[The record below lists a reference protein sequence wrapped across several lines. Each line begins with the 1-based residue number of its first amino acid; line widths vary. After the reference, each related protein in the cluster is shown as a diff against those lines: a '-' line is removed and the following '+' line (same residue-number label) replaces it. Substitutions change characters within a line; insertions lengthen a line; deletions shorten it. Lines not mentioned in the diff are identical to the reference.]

1 MIEESESP
9 ALTKRGRPRKKMG
22 PQSEESCQTAAER
35 GRTSRQSEIVKN
47 VGVILPACP
56 TTAQELVNSW
66 EVSPADVESHGVLIF
81 RQIMG
86 TDTREL
92 LARVPMTQYQLSE
105 IAAKHGSGTYYIKGT
120 AGRYERKAGK
130 FSVSSDYAASCGY
143 GRLPEPPKPA
153 DVQAVRTLERAA
165 SGGSVDPVD
174 LAAAIQRASEETTR
188 RILESYGIHGNPGTA
203 PQGPTFQGME
213 SQFQQVEKM
222 YGFMERMEQR
232 AMESVERR
240 MGIAPTVKDETDPNS
255 WAGILSALAPVV
267 LPFAQQLLSRAPI
280 QAHQPVAAAQP
291 VQPAEQHSI
300 PAGDNMLRIDVPQEI
315 LDRIAPAV
323 AMLKPFKAMLLNMD
337 RPDKAIADTAD
348 MLGGFIPPA
357 CYDAILALAEQAKTT
372 GPEIMRVIGPEFVTP
387 RWVAIVDHIAGEIK
401 AEDEPTNV

>member
-1 MIEESESP
+1 MIDQQAEGYESP
-9 ALTKRGRPRKKMG
+9 TLTKKGRPRKKMG

-35 GRTSRQSEIVKN
+35 GRTSRQTEIVKN

-66 EVSPADVESHGVLIF
+66 EVSPSDVEAHGVLIF
-81 RQIMG
+81 RQIIG
-86 TDTREL
+86 TDSREL

-105 IAAKHGSGTYYIKGT
+105 IAAKHGAGTYYIKGT

-153 DVQAVRTLERAA
+153 DLQAVRTLERAA
-165 SGGSVDPVD
+165 QGNPVDPLD
-174 LAAAIQRASEETTR
+174 LTAAIVRASEETTR
-188 RILESYGIHGNPGTA
+188 RILDQYGLRPGGPGAA
-203 PQGPTFQGME
+203 PVGPTFQGME

-240 MGIAPTVKDETDPNS
+240 MGLAPTVKPDELDPNS
-255 WAGILSALAPVV
+255 WAGMLQALAPVGV
-267 LPFAQQLLSRAPI
+267 ELARGLMSRGQAPAPVVPLQVRQPEPQTI
-280 QAHQPVAAAQP
+280 QP
-291 VQPAEQHSI
+291 EE
-300 PAGDNMLRIDVPQEI
+300 NMLRIEVPQEI

-323 AMLKPFKAMLLNMD
+323 GMLAPFKAMLLRLDN
-337 RPDKAIADTAD
+337 PEKSIQDTAEA
-348 MLGGFIPPA
+348 LGGFIPPA
-357 CYDAILALAEQAKTT
+357 CYDALVTLADYAEAH
-372 GPEIMRVIGPEFVTP
+372 GPEILRVIGPAFVSP
-387 RWVAIVDHIAGEIK
+387 RWAAILAHIAAEIK
-401 AEDEPTNV
+401 KADAE